1 MKRMSSTSLYSRLRA
16 MSARFHSIRI
26 RPLSVSMMLMLTL
39 SCTTPSAAHIP
50 SQINAPWPD
59 TVTKRCPKTKIPLE
73 CFRKG
78 EIRRAMHEI
87 SPQIQACHRKID
99 QSQLVTLRM
108 QTRGGRPTCV
118 EYSPRR
124 SAPGQCVARV
134 VAQHFKMLDSPAD
147 EQCDIHRYPFRFE
160 P

>member
-1 MKRMSSTSLYSRLRA
+1 MKRLSSTSLSSRSWA
-16 MSARFHSIRI
+16 MSARFHSMRI
-26 RPLSVSMMLMLTL
+26 RPLKVSIVLMLTL
-39 SCTTPSAAHIP
+39 SCTTLSAAHLP
-50 SQINAPWPD
+50 SQIDAPWPD

-78 EIRRAMHEI
+78 EIRRAMHKI

-124 SAPGQCVARV
+124 SAHGQCVAQA
-134 VAQHFKMLDSPAD
+134 VARHFQMQDSPAD